1 MARAGDDNER
11 TVERR
16 ARQEKEELVK
26 LRRRADDLVRK
37 AYFRYAGALTL
48 VSVRVTYN
56 VIARIYK
63 RTVNSNQ

>member
-1 MARAGDDNER
+1 MGEENER
-11 TVERR
+11 SVERR

-48 VSVRVTYN
+48 ILCHVTHQ
-56 VIARIYK
+56 VLARYY
-63 RTVNSNQ
+63 TETL